1 MSEPTSTSKEPPK
14 YFYFKNVS
22 KKLATISK
30 KELLDEMLTP
40 EFIAEIEKSISSCIS
55 SSIKKQITKLY
66 NKVPTK
72 TVNTAERIYV
82 DISNVDNSQYDN
94 KCIIR
99 ECTNEPGEMR
109 DDENDIGNVE
119 LEEL

>member
-1 MSEPTSTSKEPPK
+1 MSEHTSTSKEPPK

-30 KELLDEMLTP
+30 KELLDELLTP
-40 EFIAEIEKSISSCIS
+40 EFIAEIEKSIS

-82 DISNVDNSQYDN
+82 DRDTIIDN

-99 ECTNEPGEMR
+99 ECTNEPGEND
-109 DDENDIGNVE
+109 DDENDIGNAE

>member
-82 DISNVDNSQYDN
+82 DSNTNIEN

-99 ECTNEPGEMR
+99 DCSNEPEETNN
-109 DDENDIGNVE
+109 DENDIENVE

>member
-1 MSEPTSTSKEPPK
+1 MSEPTSKEPPK

-40 EFIAEIEKSISSCIS
+40 EFIAEIEKSISTCIS

-66 NKVPTK
+66 NKVPTT
-72 TVNTAERIYV
+72 TVIAKERIYV
-82 DISNVDNSQYDN
+82 DISNVESSQFDN

-99 ECTNEPGEMR
+99 ECTNEPGEMK
-109 DDENDIGNVE
+109 EGDIGDVE

>member
-1 MSEPTSTSKEPPK
+1 MTEPTSTSKEPK
-14 YFYFKNVS
+14 YFYFKNVN

-30 KELLDEMLTP
+30 KELLDELLTP
-40 EFIAEIEKSISSCIS
+40 EFIAEIEKSIS

-72 TVNTAERIYV
+72 TVNTQERIYV
-82 DISNVDNSQYDN
+82 DRNMDIDN

-99 ECTNEPGEMR
+99 ECSNEPEEKKEE
-109 DDENDIGNVE
+109 DDDLRNVE
-119 LEEL
+119 FDEI

>member
-1 MSEPTSTSKEPPK
+1 MTEPTSTSKEPK
-14 YFYFKNVS
+14 YFYFKNVN

-30 KELLDEMLTP
+30 KELLDELLTP
-40 EFIAEIEKSISSCIS
+40 EFIAEIEKSIS

-72 TVNTAERIYV
+72 TVNTMERIYV
-82 DISNVDNSQYDN
+82 DRNTNIDN

-99 ECTNEPGEMR
+99 ECSNKSEEKKEKEKEEEE
-109 DDENDIGNVE
+109 DLDIQNVE
-119 LEEL
+119 FEEI

>member
-30 KELLDEMLTP
+30 KELLDELLTP
-40 EFIAEIEKSISSCIS
+40 EFIAEIEKSISLIVR
-55 SSIKKQITKLY
+55 KQITKLY

-82 DISNVDNSQYDN
+82 DSNTNIDN

-99 ECTNEPGEMR
+99 DCSNESE
-109 DDENDIGNVE
+109 ENNYDIKNAE

>member
-1 MSEPTSTSKEPPK
+1 MSEPTSKEPPK

-30 KELLDEMLTP
+30 NELLDELLTP
-40 EFIAEIEKSISSCIS
+40 EFIAEIEKSISTIV
-55 SSIKKQITKLY
+55 KKQITKIY

-72 TVNTAERIYV
+72 TVNMSERIYV
-82 DISNVDNSQYDN
+82 DSSNVDNSQYDN

-109 DDENDIGNVE
+109 EDDIGDVE